1 MLLIRNLHAT
11 RKLLL
16 LLFDII
22 AIILAAY
29 VGIYLEFY
37 DSSQKVFST
46 HYYSIPLM
54 ILLFGLLFNI
64 TNMFS
69 LSRKRFGEILLGIVI
84 NTLAMFIILMAVSF
98 FFR

>member
-29 VGIYLEFY
+29 LGIYLEFY
-37 DSSQKVFST
+37 DSD
-46 HYYSIPLM
+46 
-54 ILLFGLLFNI
+54 
-64 TNMFS
+64 
-69 LSRKRFGEILLGIVI
+69 
-84 NTLAMFIILMAVSF
+84 A
-98 FFR
+98 